1 MFSQKI
7 KEASQVINREQQA
20 INSIAKVIR
29 ADELNNCCDIE
40 IENNYG
46 NLITLLGVRYQ
57 INDPKLSSY
66 FPLKN
71 DWVCVQCINN
81 RSYIITGPYY
91 RNDHLSRGGLYK
103 SHNNKMYFN
112 DYGVFEGNIL

>member
-7 KEASQVINREQQA
+7 KETSQVLQREQQT
-20 INSIAKVIR
+20 ITSIGKVIE

-46 NLITLLGVRYQ
+46 YWVKLKSIRYQ

-66 FPLKN
+66 FPSKN
-71 DWVCVQCINN
+71 DWVCVQCTNN
-81 RSYIITGPYY
+81 KSYLITGPYY
-91 RNDHLSRGGLYK
+91 KQDQLSRGGVYK
-103 SHNNKMYFN
+103 SHQNRMYFN
-112 DYGVFEGNIL
+112 DYGIFEGNIL